1 MDMDFMKML
10 QWYAA
15 ICLASVP
22 IEAGL
27 FAYLYKKTGFVS
39 KLNDGIDRMLKLPPI
54 PRDSEEKDTTEETG
68 EKVVEPVQS
77 NSAQQAQAK
86 TTIAS
91 LRLRIGDIYYC
102 RLSSAEHDERRY
114 NLFWFSRN
122 EFVGKMDENA
132 VFSAEKTG
140 TALVAFKIEGDA
152 MDKGKDLYEIN
163 VIPSNTD
170 WFAETILQ
178 ALDEGAKRDVL
189 LPKLIEKRILSEDT
203 ERNIV
208 TLEGGDK
215 YRTMKLQFS
224 PDGTVERVLYE
235 LTNIRRN
242 NEPDIQD
249 ELKERFE
256 QIRLS
261 GEGISIWVRRLE
273 NEEKDEVRQFAIIRE
288 YPDGKRYFGMSRF
301 WRALGEYEEFEL
313 NISLAEKIFSDLLPD
328 KETAKVKPFRRRQA
342 SKRPAPVKQL
352 PARNDGEPVPTLPA
366 QGQTEPEPEKEY
378 ILEEPAQPLESNV
391 APVVQ
396 GPERD
401 VPEED
406 GQKVPAEDIP
416 AAAGQPDEEKMTS
429 GVGIS
434 IDDIPDTDEDGAH
447 DRADGKET
455 GEVDFEQE
463 GTSEILDQE

>member
-15 ICLASVP
+15 ICLFSVP

-27 FAYLYKKTGFVS
+27 FAYLYKKTGFVT

-54 PRDSEEKDTTEETG
+54 PHDAEEKDTNTEAG
-68 EKVVEPVQS
+68 EPVDEPDQK
-77 NSAQQAQAK
+77 NNTQQVQPK
-86 TTIAS
+86 TAVAS

-140 TALVAFKIEGDA
+140 TTLVAFKIVGDA

-163 VIPSNTD
+163 VIPSNPD
-170 WFAETILQ
+170 WFAETLLQ
-178 ALDEGAKRDVL
+178 AMDEGTKRDVL
-189 LPKLIEKRILSEDT
+189 LPKLIDKRILSEDT
-203 ERNIV
+203 EKNII
-208 TLEGGDK
+208 TLEGNDK
-215 YRTMKLQFS
+215 YRSMKIQFT

-235 LTNIRRN
+235 LKNIRRN

-256 QIRLS
+256 QVRLS

-273 NEEKDEVRQFAIIRE
+273 NDERDEVRQFAIIRE

-342 SKRPAPVKQL
+342 PRRPAPVKQL
-352 PARNDGEPVPTLPA
+352 LAQNNEEPIPSLPA
-366 QGQTEPEPEKEY
+366 QEQTNSQTEKEY
-378 ILEEPAQPLESNV
+378 IREEPSQPSESEV
-391 APVVQ
+391 LPVEQ
-396 GPERD
+396 GRD
-401 VPEED
+401 VPEGD
-406 GQKVPAEDIP
+406 GLEKPAENIP
-416 AAAGQPDEEKMTS
+416 AAAGQPDEEIMTS
-429 GVGIS
+429 EINIS
-434 IDDIPDTDEDGAH
+434 IDDIPDTVEDGTDDH
-447 DRADGKET
+447 ADGKET